1 MRIFLISDNVD
12 TLMGFRLVGVDGVVV
27 HSADDVKKIV
37 IDIMEKGNV
46 ALIMITEYLVNL
58 CIDFVYDVKF
68 YKHTQIVQVPDR
80 HGSRKSASNIINGYL
95 QNALGITIK

>member
-46 ALIMITEYLVNL
+46 ALIMITE
-58 CIDFVYDVKF
+58 
-68 YKHTQIVQVPDR
+68 
-80 HGSRKSASNIINGYL
+80 
-95 QNALGITIK
+95 